1 MIVTRL
7 LEGGS
12 ALKSGQILQ
21 GDIIYS
27 IDDVSTSGWSMLK
40 VWAMCKRF
48 LEATMQQAWPHFCLC
63 VRSGSWR
70 TSNFTLIDWSTR
82 RVTRAK

>member
-48 LEATMQQAWPHFCLC
+48 LEATMTLHAAGMASFLL
-63 VRSGSWR
+63 VRALWVM
-70 TSNFTLIDWSTR
+70 TR
-82 RVTRAK
+82 QLA